1 MPTAAHHVVR
11 QETAFSAPPL
21 PSTALAGRGIWVT
34 VEENAVGA
42 LVMTT
47 GSGIFEGVVSTP
59 TVTQVVARG
68 QTVWARRSGVFP
80 LEREADHGDD
90 GVAEATVGKT
100 ERPTARRKTG
110 TDLRRDTRAMP
121 ANLLRGTL
129 EEMKTL

>member
-1 MPTAAHHVVR
+1 
-11 QETAFSAPPL
+11 
-21 PSTALAGRGIWVT
+21 
-34 VEENAVGA
+34 
-42 LVMTT
+42 MTT

-68 QTVWARRSGVFP
+68 HTVWARRSGVFP
-80 LEREADHGDD
+80 LGREADHGDD

-110 TDLRRDTRAMP
+110 TDLRRDIRAMP

-129 EEMKTL
+129 EEMRTL